1 MLKNYFKI
9 FIKVASQNKL
19 FTFLSLFGISLTI
32 MFIMIFSMTIS
43 KITSGSGP
51 EKDLKKIVFCQRVKT
66 RTTHNGK
73 SENGYSISSCGRS
86 LCEDHLKNIKNA
98 KIISMYSGP
107 QPWEF
112 IFNSKYQSKLQNQT
126 DAEYWNLYDYKFLQG
141 RPYNK
146 EEVTKSSN
154 LAVITSSLK
163 ELLFGSDENILGKT
177 IRYTSMNLI
186 VTGVVEDP
194 PKTDQNAMGDLYFPY
209 TLIKNNDPSEEYLGG
224 FIIAFKANSSKQF
237 GPIRSEAQEMV
248 ARLDAADTLHSV
260 FLSGPYSQ
268 VEKMIV
274 GYGDPEEYSIGT
286 SLFKYLM
293 FALAFLLLPA
303 VNLMALNFSR
313 IQERGEEIA
322 IRKSFGAASGV
333 LRGQF
338 LFENIL
344 MTLTGGII
352 GILLSYLVVAL
363 FGNSLTLSV
372 AFMNNVP
379 LTFSFNYAV
388 FAAALIACL
397 VFGLLSGYLPAVRLS
412 RMKPAIYLKGGEL

>member
-98 KIISMYSGP
+98 NIISMYSGP

-163 ELLFGSDENILGKT
+163 ELLFGSDENVLGKT

-186 VTGVVEDP
+186 VTGVVVDP

-209 TLIKNNDPSEEYLGG
+209 TLIKNNNPSEEYLGG

-237 GPIRSEAQEMV
+237 GPIRTEAQEMV

-274 GYGDPEEYSIGT
+274 GYGDPEEYSVGT

-322 IRKSFGAASGV
+322 IRKSFGAATGV

>member
-1 MLKNYFKI
+1 
-9 FIKVASQNKL
+9 
-19 FTFLSLFGISLTI
+19 

-86 LCEDHLKNIKNA
+86 LCEDHLKNVKNA
-98 KIISMYSGP
+98 NIISMYSGP

-126 DAEYWNLYDYKFLQG
+126 DAEYWNLYDYKFRQG

-163 ELLFGSDENILGKT
+163 ELLFGSDENVLGKT

-237 GPIRSEAQEMV
+237 GPIRTEAQEMV

-322 IRKSFGAASGV
+322 IRKSFGAATGV

-363 FGNSLTLSV
+363 LGNSLTLSV

-397 VFGLLSGYLPAVRLS
+397 VFGLLSGYLPALRLS

>member
-98 KIISMYSGP
+98 NIISMYSGP

-163 ELLFGSDENILGKT
+163 ELLFGSDENVLGKT

-186 VTGVVEDP
+186 VTGVVVDP

-237 GPIRSEAQEMV
+237 GPIRTEAQEMV

-274 GYGDPEEYSIGT
+274 GYGDPEEYSVGT

-322 IRKSFGAASGV
+322 IRKSFGAATGV

>member
-98 KIISMYSGP
+98 NIISMYSGP

-154 LAVITSSLK
+154 LAVITSTLK
-163 ELLFGSDENILGKT
+163 ELLFGSDENVLGKT

-186 VTGVVEDP
+186 VTGVVVDP

-237 GPIRSEAQEMV
+237 GPIRTEAQEMV

-274 GYGDPEEYSIGT
+274 GYGDPEEYSVGT

-322 IRKSFGAASGV
+322 IRKSFGAATGV

>member
-98 KIISMYSGP
+98 NIISMYSGP

-322 IRKSFGAASGV
+322 IRKSFGAATGV

>member
-98 KIISMYSGP
+98 NIISMYSGP

-163 ELLFGSDENILGKT
+163 ELLFGSDENVLGKT

-186 VTGVVEDP
+186 VTGVVVDP

-209 TLIKNNDPSEEYLGG
+209 TLIKNNNPSEEYLGG

-237 GPIRSEAQEMV
+237 GPIRTEAQEMV

-322 IRKSFGAASGV
+322 IRKSFGAATGV

>member
-1 MLKNYFKI
+1 
-9 FIKVASQNKL
+9 
-19 FTFLSLFGISLTI
+19 
-32 MFIMIFSMTIS
+32 
-43 KITSGSGP
+43 
-51 EKDLKKIVFCQRVKT
+51 
-66 RTTHNGK
+66 
-73 SENGYSISSCGRS
+73 
-86 LCEDHLKNIKNA
+86 
-98 KIISMYSGP
+98 
-107 QPWEF
+107 
-112 IFNSKYQSKLQNQT
+112 
-126 DAEYWNLYDYKFLQG
+126 
-141 RPYNK
+141 
-146 EEVTKSSN
+146 VTKSSN

-163 ELLFGSDENILGKT
+163 ELLFGSDENVLGKT

>member
-98 KIISMYSGP
+98 NIISMYSGP

-209 TLIKNNDPSEEYLGG
+209 TLIKNNNPSEEYLGG

-237 GPIRSEAQEMV
+237 GPIRTEAQEMV

-274 GYGDPEEYSIGT
+274 GYGDPEEYSVGT

-322 IRKSFGAASGV
+322 IRKSFGAATGV